1 MSRLTRGRDISH
13 AVTWEEAEAGRGQ
26 VKRLTDQA
34 YANAKRLLVREEARL
49 HALSK
54 ELLDKSAPIPAALFH

>member
-1 MSRLTRGRDISH
+1 M
-13 AVTWEEAEAGRGQ
+13 
-26 VKRLTDQA
+26 KRLTDQA